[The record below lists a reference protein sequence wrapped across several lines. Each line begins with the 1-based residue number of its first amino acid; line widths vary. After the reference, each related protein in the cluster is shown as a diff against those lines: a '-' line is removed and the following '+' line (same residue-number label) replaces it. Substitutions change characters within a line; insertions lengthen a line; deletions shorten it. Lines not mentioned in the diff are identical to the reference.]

1 MAKAS
6 DGHVK
11 LESGRD
17 NSKPIIIVKVSWEL
31 IRKQGTMHMKIKMTF
46 IVVTGV
52 LEVEQS

>member
-17 NSKPIIIVKVSWEL
+17 NSKPIIIVKVS
-31 IRKQGTMHMKIKMTF
+31 
-46 IVVTGV
+46 
-52 LEVEQS
+52 

>member
-17 NSKPIIIVKVSWEL
+17 SSKPIIIVKVS
-31 IRKQGTMHMKIKMTF
+31 
-46 IVVTGV
+46 
-52 LEVEQS
+52 